1 MKTADAFFIFT
12 DHLDCLTG
20 NFTCSHTFHI
30 LHNFFSHFF
39 STFIYVKSE
48 CFSYNFF
55 SQMGRQVKTCRPLLI
70 YGTVTALSLKIFYL
84 CKCFISVWLCILTL
98 LIWLF
103 FILLFK
109 AYQDNIT
116 SDLAY
121 IAKGDHIFLFS
132 S

>member
-1 MKTADAFFIFT
+1 MLFIQLFLT
-12 DHLDCLTG
+12 NGPAGENLPATPHLWNC
-20 NFTCSHTFHI
+20 
-30 LHNFFSHFF
+30 
-39 STFIYVKSE
+39 Y
-48 CFSYNFF
+48 
-55 SQMGRQVKTCRPLLI
+55 
-70 YGTVTALSLKIFYL
+70 
-84 CKCFISVWLCILTL
+84 CFISVWLCILTL

>member
-20 NFTCSHTFHI
+20 NFTCSHILHI

-39 STFIYVKSE
+39 SIFIYVKSE

-55 SQMGRQVKTCRPLLI
+55 SQIGRQVKTYRPLLV
-70 YGTVTALSLKIFYL
+70 YGTFY
-84 CKCFISVWLCILTL
+84 ILAL
-98 LIWLF
+98 LIRLFLF
-103 FILLFK
+103 FLFK
-109 AYQDNIT
+109 AYQDNVT

-121 IAKGDHIFLFS
+121 ITKRDHIFLFPS
-132 S
+132 